1 MVPRFSSEKKKKKK
15 KGKEKKWGVYV
26 GSFANMR
33 FTVSGK
39 KHHWHTGPSMN
50 GIEIE
55 GWAKLFPYILISIEY
70 LLP

>member
-1 MVPRFSSEKKKKKK
+1 MR
-15 KGKEKKWGVYV
+15 VYV

-39 KHHWHTGPSMN
+39 KHQRHTGPSMN

-55 GWAKLFPYILISIEY
+55 G
-70 LLP
+70 